1 MFPCTAC
8 GQCCKNVHKSEQTKF
23 LDRGDGICHHF
34 NESTLLCAIYE
45 DRPLVCRIEDYYK
58 ANLIDIYEWEEFVEL
73 NLQVCDE
80 LNQELN
86 SKKDAI
92 EK

>member
-23 LDRGDGICHHF
+23 LDRGDGICHYF

-58 ANLIDIYEWEEFVEL
+58 AKFDAQQEYVKSLEQQLFVETT
-73 NLQVCDE
+73 VV
-80 LNQELN
+80 
-86 SKKDAI
+86 K
-92 EK
+92 